1 MSGKYFYKGVD
12 IDYLFESGSD
22 GSLGSFSDFPRINP
36 SSPEGDYQN
45 QDTMYQGAFLQIG
58 SELLNNY
65 PLKKITILTS
75 STGTDVLT
83 ASDSRRYVNG
93 DTSLPMWTHFK
104 FSISV
109 PSGQGTVG
117 SSHGAVTWDYLN
129 QGGYNGVNNAV
140 KDYITDNNSLV
151 NYNANTH
158 AAGIADQTTDGGTN
172 HHRARAGGFFRGRRK
187 EARGN
192 INEIKNAIHHRYNIK
207 NGSPAINQNG
217 TTLSLPATSPGS
229 NGNGRTIQS
238 NLSKAINIE
247 GDKTIYLRKCSGPRG
262 DGVAKSQQSQSYI
275 YVSKENVEQA
285 DGSKLTFPYF
295 FISME
300 TGQSCSSSSG
310 GSITAD
316 NVDHVETESDLY
328 TERVGDDKVV
338 TWHQIHRVH
347 NMGIDVHAGNDG
359 TTGENSSIVVSKDT
373 IHSGNILD
381 GMGTTYIP
389 PGGNSAESAFN
400 NASVVNSV
408 GHYEAGDGN
417 WYTAT
422 THNNNTNSIELFM
435 IYNPGVDTLGYTE
448 LNYLPQPEP
457 ESEPEP
463 EPEPDSKKVHKMRF
477 TVQSGTP
484 NINQVAFYAYVEDQI
499 QNVVHSITDSTTS
512 SGQGGSLVI
521 KDRVDTDSF
530 DYATGD
536 TIEIAL
542 STDTTSDIYSSG
554 SVIEYD
560 FPSEIFGI
568 GFYTETDQ
576 SGSTIDTSIRL
587 ELFNFNGVKLIDIS
601 DAGFSG
607 TVDDEGRSF
616 AFRCLLNG
624 TYEGINSDIDSFPAI
639 FDFKEDFDSRTVE
652 LYNPS
657 DLDNDLMEPEPEPE
671 PQPEPEFGGWNEIS
685 PDGDSEIVIRYI
697 GLELPGSSINL
708 STILVEASI
717 GIDDAEDHDNA
728 GVFNVLSE
736 DAAIGTYVKG
746 LPENVTY
753 YSTDE
758 GGEVELLT
766 DSSNNV
772 ISSGGGSL
780 LIDLNTSSHSQSGF
794 TLDQLVN
801 CVIKLSDTQVISGTD
816 FDGLT
821 ARLYDVDMDL
831 RFERTYTVSKADE
844 INFID
849 PTFSL
854 VDDFSGYIV
863 LAFPGFI
870 TAMVGT
876 ETGYL
881 KPSSSGDYLSDLGT
895 GTPIDGNIWVPF
907 YIQDDRIDYEP
918 APEPEPEAPS
928 DAYVEPSITV
938 ELWGAAGSA
947 GAAIYGGHSIT
958 AIAGGYVRANLK
970 VASGTTLYIYCGTQP
985 VPKTTSSTPNDAYI
999 SLQGGWNGGGNGII
1013 SGSGSSYSTSNATGY
1028 VSGGGGS
1035 TDIRLIPGSSLIDW
1049 SDTTSLNSR
1058 IAVAG
1063 GAGGAGGVGA
1073 DGGHLQTNGWGYS
1086 PGSGGYPTGG
1096 SGYSNSAD
1104 VRAASGGTQSAGGVG
1119 GQADSY
1125 TGSGSNGGFGYGGS
1139 GAAAYNFGGQ
1149 YRGGSGGGGGWYGGG
1164 GAGTSRSGGGG
1175 SSYVDSE
1182 YLEGEATYVSQRSFP
1197 GPNSS
1202 YFPDT
1207 GTDGN
1212 YNSVNQSFNYSYLTS
1227 SPDTGG
1233 DGACRITDWNGNVTV
1248 FHPSNKGWITGGYWN
1263 YAEYQTYVV
1272 PEPNSLAKV
1281 IFSAATVNSATQS
1294 ITLNVILH
1302 SGEYN
1307 DTKTVVG
1314 EVVVPTQYDIYNE
1327 TGDYWKTFE
1336 IEIYRENQVSLDGSS
1351 ELSVTFEIVPPSG
1364 NTSMAYYDLDDYVA
1378 IKNISVK
1385 RLNDS
1390 NDKEK
1395 FNNVNFSYPD
1405 YDTFFRTYGIYDGLN
1420 DSGTSGGPITQFQR
1434 FPYTVHNYIEN
1445 TKLHTNLPLNRNI
1458 TPDSCEGSFT
1468 LAPATMN
1475 IKENIQ
1481 KQGDN
1486 DGQDGENASNLLK
1499 NYDKFPGKSYALV
1512 LSDESEYQISIELPT
1527 QVQSN
1532 KTFKIIV
1539 MAYFTE
1545 DWSGTPGPDTCTL
1558 IHSRFFSSYVKN
1570 KLDET
1575 SYEGDFAFD
1584 RSQTIYSSS
1593 SHSQDGIVQVN
1604 RGRWVQYMDIINTD
1618 DMTISATGVKG
1629 IELYLG
1635 YNSVTT
1641 AGKIYIGEVKILDP
1655 DNVNLIEN
1663 SRFDRGTHIRDIYGG
1678 VFDSRQGYGS
1688 YVIEEVPNL
1697 TISDQTSVMT
1707 SGNSSSADGT
1717 FTADRTNWKN
1727 DGPMTATHALCLQ
1740 YDQVYQIRHRWFI
1753 DGNAAGHS
1761 QGQAAGDT
1769 YAPYSDTTAGPTED
1783 VGLFTDPTLWHESTQ
1798 WLEEYYNNGLVWGI
1812 DVYFSEDW
1820 DGDAVGFFDGQINQ
1834 HFDRSILSSVFKN
1847 NVNKSLSLRTGSREI
1862 GLIKGKWHRI
1872 YLFMGGNSTTGYGTP
1887 QSNNGQGAYHT
1898 LFFNRTKGG
1907 STGAT
1912 KGYVLITNITAD
1924 WAYGSSGST
1933 WGGRFDSLSHDFSS
1947 GHDPARITSSSYS
1960 TNFGYDSDAVA
1971 DTEDATIVSLIER
1984 DFRRDFI
1991 ISNETALKI
2000 TNTSTSSSYNH
2011 GGVVQINLGQGYSDE
2026 NTGGS
2031 VVNINPLGDASETW
2045 TINMKIYL
2053 GDDYFPSHSYGT
2065 VHLMIQAASAHNG
2078 SHIVNCYGDP
2088 VVPGWT
2094 LNSDISS
2101 YRNRWIDYTFTTPTS
2116 ASSAGMLYFTLGG
2129 IGGTVHLNNVW
2140 TGSIYIKDVV
2150 ITANN
2155 AGTTLYS
2162 GIPAAGQIQW
2172 GSLGQFDPDPYNG
2185 GYWAGTDENEIV
2197 NFANHVPPNG
2207 VMGTFRSSGND
2218 NHNLI
2223 ILQGN
2228 QSFPEITTGLDTAI
2242 PMKWSDYHGGATGTG
2257 AGDGNT
2263 HDVDYSQYNRGTSP
2277 SDMVAEWGMKFD
2289 TGSSANWRG
2298 YVNSEGSSITGIN
2311 HELSALVYVSDDF
2324 VGRLTLSLVKDDT
2337 SYHSSIFLTT
2347 NTDENRL
2354 YKGQW
2359 AEYKLVVG
2367 ESSTTLGNYL
2377 YYSVGAGGINITSGF
2392 MVVTSISLIGPHS
2405 DGLYY
2410 GQKLINRNFDDGH
2423 PVAPL
2428 YSGSN
2433 GDQNADLE
2441 NIFNGI
2447 SATTQSTHNIVE
2459 LIYHVPIVLNPNW
2472 SYFSDITDETE
2483 REKEMRR
2490 IGALHPDKRPYRESL
2505 IPNNAIRL
2513 GVNEITRYG
2522 FFANAAGGIYWSG
2535 PMALRLSFL
2544 AFYPEDH
2551 YYTGDD
2557 INTVRLDDTDEYCLT
2572 GQITGIYSGT
2582 YNHANTMNK
2591 IVRGQ
2596 WRRYYHW
2603 VVGDVSLDNGPNDFI
2618 FTVGPGSHL
2627 QDAWTTS
2634 IYMTGF
2640 QVEGY
2645 NANISKSGLSPAR
2658 NLFIDLGLNVAIGY
2672 TGYTDGET
2680 TGLHS
2685 TYKQGGSFDGNQY
2698 GPPVSGNTSGVDEN
2712 GNNIYW
2718 GQYVVGVSG
2727 IRDHYTLS
2735 GYVHPLPPS
2744 ISYDSSSYKF
2754 NSIMIERVRENPT
2767 YTDGTIAT
2775 GNGMNAFRF
2784 HELQVWVY
2792 VDNVATNIAVN
2803 PTNVQ
2808 SDTTLGPYYAEH
2820 GYKAKLTN
2828 LQWYIGGASGA
2839 PFAAFNDNSIN
2850 YNETGGIYSA
2860 GGAYGEGDDW
2870 QGQRWQLWFNEE
2882 FPINDLIGIVMYQ
2895 DHDGGTVDRRETMRG
2910 CKVSLVNG
2918 EYLNPVTGLEL
2929 DEGTSGDITID
2940 YMDPLQEVRCEWEE
2954 INEARDAF
2962 IFEGPRYSHSSP
2974 MHITPSSSGIASS
2987 SQLALTSWASISK
3000 ILNGKKGWEDP
3011 TTMDNLFTYNSNVT
3025 GRIEYNNVALGIRN
3039 YRWMPFT
3046 DSNIVDS
3053 DSHLR
3058 MDQHLTIKF
3067 DIADGYTYNVS
3078 ENTTISNNR
3087 YGYRSSD
3094 FINSIENFN
3103 VRDIIDNYTENF
3115 SSYTANTYINEIELF
3130 VNNHRIPYYYEML
3143 RSNTDLQE
3151 GSGATSNV
3159 EEKWTDIFMDGNR
3172 NYVTFKESPYETS
3185 LELTLYWP
3193 ILRSQFQAALISHE
3207 LQENTG
3213 LHGGDA
3219 AARAPNNDYRD
3230 TWFRI
3235 KDYDGT
3241 TIKNFN
3247 KHQGYR
3253 WIEGI
3258 NGRLAL
3264 SESTDFRNAGY
3275 SNEDVGYHLEFTYT
3289 PSAFVL
3295 VRGETFESWTSDY
3308 TTNFIPSDQSI
3319 GDWSNDTNINLLPY
3333 PFVTARDWYNYY
3345 HSGYAEDYSI
3355 EAYVGTGQNQT
3366 SFDVYLNKTLSV
3378 LSLDLRTSP
3387 GLYLTAPNAYQS
3399 NYAGNT
3405 GTSYIPD
3412 RDWDDVW
3419 VSPED
3424 RWNANVVNYSVGSG
3438 VPLTEV
3444 FRGDGSYP
3452 SGATNQTLSYLLAN
3466 GVRKNSGYTDSGSS
3480 DGTTLNRFK
3489 MGEDTEYYLED
3500 IWWNQSQELNLK
3512 LPTNADLELFA
3523 SSSDGNSSSS
3533 AHDVCDLYFDLYNPI
3548 GTTSSYVEVTIYHQ
3562 MLFGNAKVF
3571 VLNTLG
3577 EYNGSEHNGSISS
3590 YATTTARIT
3599 GGYNRI
3605 LFRCVN
3611 NNNNGNESGTGGTG
3625 LVAYGVAATQYESR
3639 SASEWN
3645 NGSTKKLLVFAT
3657 GRSFCSWGGYTG
3669 HSMDSWGK
3677 GWKWKRDVGSYIT
3690 GATIPFASTVSSNT
3704 TNDALLRWILESEYG
3719 SGGKPPAGTLTIPG
3733 NTSTNAPTYVAS
3745 DTNNYTSVDAAGNV
3759 VVPVI
3764 SPAASYTYSG
3774 TQTTTQTY
3782 TATDIFGNVLSASRT
3797 IQVIASPPSMSG
3809 STSHTID
3816 SWSGT
3821 NVINVAINGTQAY
3834 DAAGTSLPVSY
3845 HNSSNIGLNH
3855 PKRNG
3860 WVQVKATDQWG
3871 QTSYRTVNIY
3881 IRAQRYY
3888 RAIDVGG
3895 AGGNHARYNGSAHW
3909 KLPSG
3914 WPNNSEAIPYGF
3926 SVRDY
3931 QGHPDR
3937 FKISTSSSGGR
3948 SIGSNG
3954 WNNGYTYSS
3963 WIRVERTDHNG
3974 GWGQNLK
3981 LWMGVYAYSS
3991 SGQIAHFTRGNI
4003 PGGVSGVYQYDP

>member
-12 IDYLFESGSD
+12 MDYLFESGSD
-22 GSLGSFSDFPRINP
+22 GSLGSFFNFPRISP
-36 SSPEGDYQN
+36 SAPEGIYQGV
-45 QDTMYQGAFLQIG
+45 DTMYQGYFLQNG

-65 PLKKITILTS
+65 PLKKITISNSGIT
-75 STGTDVLT
+75 VM
-83 ASDSRRYVNG
+83 DSGNSLRYVNG

-104 FSISV
+104 FRMILPAGNASTGIDHSEA
-109 PSGQGTVG
+109 TYDFTG
-117 SSHGAVTWDYLN
+117 STPYNSRYIDSDDSQYFDANTKLDEEN
-129 QGGYNGVNNAV
+129 EAGYNQHTRHRRRRVGFGNKRHEEDKYVNLLHNSV
-140 KDYITDNNSLV
+140 HHNYTLHGDNSLINIGPGQV
-151 NYNANTH
+151 RVSGRTANAT
-158 AAGIADQTTDGGTN
+158 
-172 HHRARAGGFFRGRRK
+172 
-187 EARGN
+187 
-192 INEIKNAIHHRYNIK
+192 
-207 NGSPAINQNG
+207 
-217 TTLSLPATSPGS
+217 
-229 NGNGRTIQS
+229 NGNGLEFTS
-238 NLSKAINIE
+238 NLSNAINIE
-247 GDKTIYLRKCSGPRG
+247 GDKSIYIRKCTGARESGSSHS
-262 DGVAKSQQSQSYI
+262 ASTQSYI
-275 YVSKENVEQA
+275 YVSKNNELQA
-285 DGSKLTFPYF
+285 DGTTLHFPYF
-295 FISME
+295 FVGGYS
-300 TGQSCSSSSG
+300 GQNVLAPTG
-310 GSITAD
+310 GSINYDFTD
-316 NVDHVETESDLY
+316 HNVTTNAITNTWDDGNETTTTTTND
-328 TERVGDDKVV
+328 VV
-338 TWHQIHRVH
+338 MNFVIT
-347 NMGIDVHAGNDG
+347 
-359 TTGENSSIVVSKDT
+359 
-373 IHSGNILD
+373 SGNEGVSGESGYALTKTSEIVDPTLP
-381 GMGTTYIP
+381 GINTNYTP
-389 PGGNSAESAFN
+389 PGSNSAEAAFN
-400 NASVVNSV
+400 NAAVVNSV
-408 GHYEAGDGN
+408 GHYGESDGN
-417 WYTAT
+417 WYTSGVSTST
-422 THNNNTNSIELFM
+422 TNIIELFM
-435 IYNPGVDTLGYTE
+435 IYNPSVDTLGYAE
-448 LNYLPQPEP
+448 LSYLPQPEP

-484 NINQVAFYAYVEDQI
+484 NINQVAFYAYAEEQI
-499 QNVVHSITDSTTS
+499 QNVIHSITDSTTS
-512 SGQGGSLVI
+512 SGQGASLVS

-530 DYATGD
+530 DYAVGD
-536 TIEIAL
+536 TFEIAL

-560 FPSEIFGI
+560 FPSEILGI
-568 GFYTETDQ
+568 GFYTETGQ

-601 DAGFSG
+601 DASFSG

-616 AFRCLLNG
+616 AFRCLSGDLFAG
-624 TYEGINSDIDSFPAI
+624 SSSDIDSFPAI

-697 GLELPGSSINL
+697 GLELPGTVVNL
-708 STILVEASI
+708 STILVEASL
-717 GIDDAEDHDNA
+717 GIDGSTDSNTA
-728 GVFNVLSE
+728 GVFKVLSST
-736 DAAIGTYVKG
+736 AAIGTYVKG
-746 LPENVTY
+746 LPEDVTY
-753 YSTDE
+753 YNNTDE
-758 GGEVELLT
+758 GGEVELFIE
-766 DSSNNV
+766 SSNNV

-780 LIDLNTSSHSQSGF
+780 LIDLNTSAHSQAGF
-794 TLDQLVN
+794 TLDQLVS
-801 CVIKLSDTQVISGTD
+801 CLVELSDTQVISGTD
-816 FDGLT
+816 YDGLT

-831 RFERTYTVSKADE
+831 RFERTYSVSKADE

-876 ETGYL
+876 ETGYSP
-881 KPSSSGDYLSDLGT
+881 PSSVSNYLDNFGP
-895 GTPIDGNIWVPF
+895 PIDGNIWVPF

-918 APEPEPEAPS
+918 APEPEPEADP

-947 GAAIYGGHSIT
+947 GAQTYGGHSQT
-958 AIAGGYVRANLK
+958 AYAGGYVRADLK

-985 VPKTTSSTPNDAYI
+985 VPKTTSLTPNDAYI
-999 SLQGGWNGGGNGII
+999 SLMGGWNGGGNGII
-1013 SGSGSSYSTSNATGY
+1013 SGYGTSYASSYAVGS
-1028 VSGGGGS
+1028 VSAGGGS
-1035 TDIRLIPGSSLIDW
+1035 TDIRLIPGSSLSDW
-1049 SDTTSLNSR
+1049 SNATSLNSR
-1058 IAVAG
+1058 IVVAG
-1063 GAGGAGGVGA
+1063 AAGGTGGVGA
-1073 DGGHLQTNGWGYS
+1073 DSGYLQQKGWGYS

-1104 VRAASGGTQSAGGVG
+1104 VRAAGGGTQSAGGVG
-1119 GQADSY
+1119 GQGDWFTA
-1125 TGSGSNGGFGYGGS
+1125 SGTSGGFGYGGQ
-1139 GAAAYNFGGQ
+1139 GAAAYNFGGA

-1164 GAGTSRSGGGG
+1164 GAGASRSGGGG
-1175 SSYVDSE
+1175 SSYVDSA
-1182 YLEGEATYVSQRSFP
+1182 YLDGVATYVSSRSFP

-1202 YFPDT
+1202 YFPDV
-1207 GTDGN
+1207 GSDGN

-1233 DGACRITDWNGNVTV
+1233 DGACRITDWNGTVTV
-1248 FHPSNKGWITGGYWN
+1248 FHPSNKGWLTGGYWN

-1281 IFSAATVNSATQS
+1281 TFTAATVNSAKQS

-1302 SGEYN
+1302 SGQYN
-1307 DTKTVVG
+1307 DTKSIVG

-1336 IEIYRENQVSLDGSS
+1336 IEIYRENQVANDGNS

-1364 NTSMAYYDLDDYVA
+1364 NTNMAYYNLDDYVA

-1385 RLNDS
+1385 RLNDP

-1405 YDTFFRTYGIYDGLN
+1405 YDTFFRSYGIYDGLN
-1420 DSGTSGGPITQFQR
+1420 DSDTSGGPITQFQR
-1434 FPYTVHNYIEN
+1434 FPYTVNNYIEN

-1458 TPDSCEGSFT
+1458 TPDSCEGSFA
-1468 LAPATMN
+1468 LAPASMN
-1475 IKENIQ
+1475 VKENIQ

-1486 DGQDGENASNLLK
+1486 DGQDGKNASNLLK

-1512 LSDESEYQISIELPT
+1512 LSDDCEYQISIELPT
-1527 QVQSN
+1527 QIQSN

-1545 DWSGTPGPDTCTL
+1545 DWAGSPGPDTCTL
-1558 IHSRFFSSYVKN
+1558 MHARFYSTYVKN
-1570 KLDET
+1570 KVDET
-1575 SYEGDFAFD
+1575 NYSGLFTHN
-1584 RSQTIYSSS
+1584 RSQTLYSSS
-1593 SHSQDGIVQVN
+1593 SHTQDGVVQVN

-1629 IELYLG
+1629 IELYLA

-1663 SRFDRGTHIRDIYGG
+1663 SRFERGTHIRDIYGG

-1753 DGNAAGHS
+1753 DGDSAGHS

-1783 VGLFTDPTLWHESTQ
+1783 LGLFTDPTLWHESTQ

-1847 NVNKSLSLRTGSREI
+1847 NVNKSLSLRHGSREI

-1924 WAYGSSGST
+1924 WAYGSGGST

-1947 GHDPARITSSSYS
+1947 GHDPARITSASYS
-1960 TNFGYDSDAVA
+1960 TDFGYDSDAVA

-2000 TNTSTSSSYNH
+2000 TNSSTYSSYNH
-2011 GGVVQINLGQGYSDE
+2011 GGLVQVILQTNTYLGGDL
-2026 NTGGS
+2026 
-2031 VVNINPLGDASETW
+2031 VLNPLGDTSETW
-2045 TINMKIYL
+2045 TINMKVYL
-2053 GDDYFPSHSYGT
+2053 GDDFFPAHSYGT
-2065 VHLMIQAASAHNG
+2065 RPLAIKAATAHNAT
-2078 SHIVNCYGDP
+2078 HIVTIYGDHI
-2088 VVPGWT
+2088 VPDWNYLT
-2094 LNSDISS
+2094 DISS
-2101 YRNRWIDYTFTTPTS
+2101 YRNRWIDYTYTTP
-2116 ASSAGMLYFTLGG
+2116 SSESFANAGIFYITLGG
-2129 IGGTVHLNNVW
+2129 TGGWLHLNNVW
-2140 TGSIYIKDVV
+2140 TGSMYIKDVV

-2155 AGTTLYS
+2155 AETILYS
-2162 GIPAAGQIQW
+2162 GTPPAERVEALG
-2172 GSLGQFDPDPYNG
+2172 LGQFDNTHNA
-2185 GYWAGTDENEIV
+2185 YWEGTDENEIV
-2197 NFANHVPPNG
+2197 NIANHVPPNG

-2218 NHNLI
+2218 DHNLI

-2228 QSFPEITTGLDTAI
+2228 QSFPEITSGLDTAI
-2242 PMKWSDYHGGATGTG
+2242 PMRWSDYHGGATGTG

-2263 HDVDYSQYNRGTSP
+2263 HDVNYIQYNRGTSP

-2298 YVNSEGSSITGIN
+2298 YVNSEGTSITGIN

-2324 VGRLTLSLVKDDT
+2324 VGRLTLTLVKDDT
-2337 SYHSSIFLTT
+2337 SYHSTVFLTT
-2347 NTDENRL
+2347 NTDENIL

-2359 AEYKLVVG
+2359 AEYKITVG
-2367 ESSTTLGNYL
+2367 ETSTSLGNYV
-2377 YYSVGAGGINITSGF
+2377 YYSIGTGGVNITSGF
-2392 MVVTSISLIGPHS
+2392 MVVTSISVIGPHG
-2405 DGLYY
+2405 DYY

-2423 PVAPL
+2423 PVAAL
-2428 YSGSN
+2428 YGGSN

-2447 SATTQSTHNIVE
+2447 SATTKSTHNIVE

-2490 IGALHPDKRPYRESL
+2490 IGALHPDKRPYRDSL
-2505 IPNNAIRL
+2505 IPANAIRL

-2522 FFANAAGGIYWSG
+2522 FFANAYGQIYWSG
-2535 PMALRLSFL
+2535 PWAFRLSFL

-2582 YNHANTMNK
+2582 YNHVNTMNK

-2603 VVGDVSLDNGPNDFI
+2603 VVGNVSLDNDAPNH
-2618 FTVGPGSHL
+2618 FTFVVGPGSVL
-2627 QDAWTTS
+2627 QDPWTTS
-2634 IYMTGF
+2634 IFMTDF
-2640 QVEGY
+2640 KVEGY
-2645 NANISKSGLSPAR
+2645 DAGSNKNGLSLKR
-2658 NLFIDLGLNVAIGY
+2658 DLFIDLGYNYVIGDNSY
-2672 TGYTDGET
+2672 WPGYADGET
-2680 TGLHS
+2680 TALHS
-2685 TYKQGGSFDGNQY
+2685 AYKLGGSFDGARYDGGVGNN
-2698 GPPVSGNTSGVDEN
+2698 SGQDEN
-2712 GNNIYW
+2712 GTWIYY
-2718 GQYVVGVSG
+2718 GQYGVGVPN

-2744 ISYDSSSYKF
+2744 TSFHSNSYKF

-2792 VDNVATNIAVN
+2792 INNVATNIAIN

-2808 SDTTLGPYYAEH
+2808 GDTSLGPYYAEH
-2820 GYKAKLTN
+2820 GYKAKVTN
-2828 LQWYIGGASGA
+2828 LQWYMGGAAGT
-2839 PFAAFNDNSIN
+2839 PFAAFNDNSID

-2870 QGQRWQLWFNEE
+2870 QGHRWQLWFNQE

-2895 DHDGGTVDRRETMRG
+2895 DHDEGTVDRRETMRG

-2918 EYLNPVTGLEL
+2918 EYLHPITGLEL
-2929 DEGTSGDITID
+2929 DDSD
-2940 YMDPLQEVRCEWEE
+2940 MDPLQEVRYEWEE

-2962 IFEGPRYSHSSP
+2962 IFEGPKYSDAGT
-2974 MHITPSSSGIASS
+2974 MNITPSNSGISSS
-2987 SQLALTSWASISK
+2987 SQLALTSWASTSS
-3000 ILNGKKGWEDP
+3000 ILNGKKGWEDT
-3011 TTMDNLFTYNSNVT
+3011 TTMSNIYNYNSNVT
-3025 GRIEYNNVALGIRN
+3025 SRLEFNNDALGIRH

-3067 DIADGYTYNVS
+3067 DITDAYTYNVS

-3103 VRDIIDNYTENF
+3103 VRDIINNYTENF
-3115 SSYTANTYINEIELF
+3115 SSYTANTYINEIEFF
-3130 VNNHRIPYYYEML
+3130 VNNHRIPYYNYGL
-3143 RSNTDLQE
+3143 LHNNTDMQE
-3151 GSGATSNV
+3151 GLQTNNV
-3159 EEKWTDIFMDGNR
+3159 EEKWTDLFMDGNR
-3172 NYVTFKESPYETS
+3172 NYDSNSHSRYESESS

-3207 LQENTG
+3207 SQQNTG
-3213 LHGGDA
+3213 LHGTDA
-3219 AARAPNNDYRD
+3219 AVRAPNNDYRD

-3264 SESTDFRNAGY
+3264 SESTDFRNSGY

-3319 GDWSNDTNINLLPY
+3319 GDWSLDTNINLLPY
-3333 PFVTARDWYNYY
+3333 PFVTARDWYNY
-3345 HSGYAEDYSI
+3345 SDSTDNYSI

-3366 SFDVYLNKTLSV
+3366 YFNVLLNKTLSV

-3419 VSPED
+3419 VPPEN
-3424 RWNANVVNYSVGSG
+3424 RWIANVVNYGEGFAS
-3438 VPLTEV
+3438 PLTEI
-3444 FRGDGSYP
+3444 FRGDGTYP
-3452 SGATNQTLSYLLAN
+3452 SGATNQTISYLLAN
-3466 GVRKNSGYTDSGSS
+3466 GVRKNSGYTENNPYS
-3480 DGTTLNRFK
+3480 GTTFNRFK
-3489 MGEDTEYYLED
+3489 MGEDTEYYLEE

-3512 LPTNADLELFA
+3512 LPTDADLELFA
-3523 SSSDGNSSSS
+3523 STTDGNDTIT

-3548 GTTSSYVEVTIYHQ
+3548 GTTSNYVEVTIYFQ
-3562 MLFGNAKVF
+3562 MLFGNAKLF
-3571 VLNTLG
+3571 VLNSLG
-3577 EYNGSEHNGSISS
+3577 EYSESAEHNGTMNS
-3590 YATTTARIT
+3590 YVGSTVRIT

-3611 NNNNGNESGTGGTG
+3611 TNSDGNESGTGGTG

-3639 SASEWN
+3639 SSSEWN
-3645 NGSTKKLLVFAT
+3645 SGATKNLLVFAT
-3657 GRSFCSWGGYTG
+3657 GRSFCKWGGYTG
-3669 HSMDSWGK
+3669 HIMDSWGK
-3677 GWKWKRDVGSYIT
+3677 GWKWKRDHGSYIT
-3690 GATIPFASTVSSNT
+3690 GVTIPFASTVSNNT
-3704 TNDALLRWILESEYG
+3704 TSDALLKWILESEYG

-3733 NTSTNAPTYVAS
+3733 NISTSSPSYVAS
-3745 DTNNYTSVDAAGNV
+3745 DTNGYTSFDAAGNI

-3764 SPAASYTYSG
+3764 SPEASYTYTG

-3797 IQVIASPPSMSG
+3797 IEVIASPPTFSG
-3809 STSHTID
+3809 TTSHYVY
-3816 SWSGT
+3816 SWSQT
-3821 NVINVAINGTQAY
+3821 NVESLAINNVTAV
-3834 DAAGTSLPVSY
+3834 DAAGTPLTVSV
-3845 HNSSNIGLNH
+3845 HGTHQIDLNYIYL
-3855 PKRNG
+3855 NG
-3860 WVQVKATDQWG
+3860 WVQVKASDQWG
-3871 QTSYRTVNIY
+3871 QTSYTYIYIY
-3881 IRAQRYY
+3881 IRAMRFRADEIQIGPAWHHTGWYMEGGHIVATRY
-3888 RAIDVGG
+3888 G
-3895 AGGNHARYNGSAHW
+3895 AGDSHYNQSGNYWVHPEGAVGIYT
-3909 KLPSG
+3909 
-3914 WPNNSEAIPYGF
+3914 EMIPYAAETGQW
-3926 SVRDY
+3926 SVDTYGHVDKFDY
-3931 QGHPDR
+3931 TVYGGVY
-3937 FKISTSSSGGR
+3937 SATSYGR
-3948 SIGSNG
+3948 SYGS
-3954 WNNGYTYSS
+3954 YIK
-3963 WIRVERTDHNG
+3963 IRRLDPSKHVP
-3974 GWGQNLK
+3974 WGQYLVVD
-3981 LWMGVYAYSS
+3981 VYAYSYS
-3991 SGQIAHFTRGNI
+3991 SDFNI
-4003 PGGVSGVYQYDP
+4003 SGWTYIGVTT